1 MGIAFNPTN
10 ILHGNNAEVWF
21 GGNKLAAAESLQAKL
36 TIDNEDIEVLGN
48 PGTYSRYNGY
58 AGTGTLKRYKLDSS
72 FLLVMAKYVK
82 TGVKPDLTI
91 IASVKQPSTGKRE
104 RISLKDVNFSEAT
117 LIDLEKK
124 KLLEEEIPF
133 TFGSFKVLESIK

>member
-1 MGIAFNPTN
+1 MAIAFNPSK

-21 GGNKLAAAESLQAKL
+21 GGTKLVAAESLQAKL

-48 PGTYSRYNGY
+48 PATFSRYNGY
-58 AGTGTLKRYKLDSS
+58 SGTGTLKRYKLDSS
-72 FLLVMAKYVK
+72 FLTVMDKYVK

-91 IASVKQPSTGKRE
+91 ISSVKQPSTGKTE